1 MSVPSCLQWSY
12 SGDPGASDLDHVR
25 FLVGDTVSE
34 EPLLDDREVLHAIS
48 DKVNLHMAAS
58 MLADHLAA
66 RYSRKANFTVGPVS
80 KSMGDLADKFR
91 QLAKDLKKEAA
102 SGGAA
107 PSFPAT
113 KVAEK
118 ETLQQDDTLTKPQFE
133 IGMFDNYRAVQPND
147 SVDYDPLTD
156 S

>member
-1 MSVPSCLQWSY
+1 MAIPDCLQWTY

-25 FLVGDTVSE
+25 FLVGDTLSS

-48 DKVNLHMAAS
+48 EKTNLHMAAS

-91 QLAKDLKKEAA
+91 QLAKDLKKDATAA
-102 SGGAA
+102 AV

-113 KVAEK
+113 KVADK
-118 ETLQQDDTLTKPQFE
+118 ETLDRDDTLTRPQFE
-133 IGMFDNYRAVQPND
+133 IGMFDNKKAVQFND
-147 SVDYDPLTD
+147 GIEYDPLLG